1 MEATMALQT
10 LFTNKKQ
17 GFTCEVTV
25 PADFQAELDALSPRI
40 LYCAEMGWKQSISD
54 GTAGIADE
62 AAFKAKILK
71 KADAVIA
78 GTVRVA
84 GSGDRA
90 PTKTPVE
97 REIWRLAT
105 AEMAEVFAKN
115 AKAGNPVPK
124 ERQARYIGLFIDRE
138 RERLTDLAMAAVPI
152 AAAAEDDLD
161 ALFAVMEDEEESD
174 EEESDEEA
182 EAAE

>member
-1 MEATMALQT
+1 MALQT

-17 GFTCEVTV
+17 GFSCEVNV
-25 PADFQAELDALSPRI
+25 PSDFQAELDALSPRI

-62 AAFKAKILK
+62 AAFQAKILK

-90 PTKTPVE
+90 PSKTPVE

-105 AEMAEVFAKN
+105 AEMVPVFAKN
-115 AKAGNPVPK
+115 EKAGNAVPK
-124 ERQARYIGLFIDRE
+124 ARQAHYVGLYIDRE
-138 RERLTDLAMAAVPI
+138 RERLTELAMAKVAI
-152 AAAAEDDLD
+152 QAAAEDDLD
-161 ALFAVMEDEEESD
+161 ALFAVMEEEEAD
-174 EEESDEEA
+174 EA